1 MNKLTTKHYNNID
14 TRCGFLSDFK
24 VEVRVNCNWIIED
37 LMMWAA
43 EEDDIE
49 LSTQVQTIGEHLECE
64 VEKDMFWEEFNRKCS
79 AHPQVMNKFGSWF
92 EGRLDAEL
100 GADGESE
107 LLADIWKLAFDE
119 WVENSELQ
127 YKTAVQKFH
136 QFILEE
142 YGEDS
147 EQTKKYKVGSFNGVA
162 MPIEVEGRTVISY
175 PNAGIKV
182 GTN

>member
-1 MNKLTTKHYNNID
+1 MNKLTSKHFNNKD
-14 TRCGFLSDFK
+14 TRIGFLSDFK
-24 VEVRVNCNWIIED
+24 VEVRVNCNWVIED

-43 EEDDIE
+43 DVDDIE

-79 AHPQVMNKFGSWF
+79 AHPQVIENFGSGNGDW
-92 EGRLDAEL
+92 
-100 GADGESE
+100 DGESE
-107 LLADIWKLAFDE
+107 LLAEIWKLVFDE

>member
-1 MNKLTTKHYNNID
+1 MNKLTSKHFNNKD
-14 TRCGFLSDFK
+14 TRIGFLSDFK
-24 VEVRVNCNWIIED
+24 VEVRVNCNWIVED

-43 EEDDIE
+43 DEDDIE

-79 AHPQVMNKFGSWF
+79 AHPQVIENFGKGEDDW
-92 EGRLDAEL
+92 
-100 GADGESE
+100 DGESE

-136 QFILEE
+136 QFVIDE

-147 EQTKKYKVGSFNGVA
+147 PQSKKYKVGTFNGVA
-162 MPIEVEGRTVISY
+162 LPIEVKGRTVVSY

-182 GTN
+182 GTK